1 MVIQTISKRYKVIQ
15 TLLAGKELEA
25 YLCRDADTAGEE
37 RFLILGLTGD
47 GLSKNMIPYFMELSR
62 KREASDFL
70 DCFIKNGSLWL
81 VFPYF
86 AYTPL
91 AEKMKEPF
99 LQSERLEASR
109 TLMERILSQN
119 LPWYLQYE
127 ALAMDNL
134 TVSDTCEVYCNYLLR
149 ETQLFETC
157 HLENVCSR
165 LADIFK
171 VLFSWELEEQTSREL
186 ELFIKGLR
194 ECSYGSYTEIY
205 RDYKAL
211 YEILVKLQSEGQLK
225 PRGWLLRMWERF
237 KVFLK
242 KLKRILS
249 IALLVGLVGFL
260 LYVCIKPADL
270 PAGRLEFDKIG
281 TLELTV
287 SGK

>member
-1 MVIQTISKRYKVIQ
+1 
-15 TLLAGKELEA
+15 
-25 YLCRDADTAGEE
+25 
-37 RFLILGLTGD
+37 
-47 GLSKNMIPYFMELSR
+47 
-62 KREASDFL
+62 
-70 DCFIKNGSLWL
+70 
-81 VFPYF
+81 
-86 AYTPL
+86 
-91 AEKMKEPF
+91 
-99 LQSERLEASR
+99 
-109 TLMERILSQN
+109 MERILSQN

-211 YEILVKLQSEGQLK
+211 YEILVKLQSERPVKTQGMASSHVGTFQSFSEK
-225 PRGWLLRMWERF
+225 IKTDFIHCPFGGSGR
-237 KVFLK
+237 VF
-242 KLKRILS
+242 
-249 IALLVGLVGFL
+249 A
-260 LYVCIKPADL
+260 VCLHQTCRSAC
-270 PAGRLEFDKIG
+270 
-281 TLELTV
+281 
-287 SGK
+287 GKTGI